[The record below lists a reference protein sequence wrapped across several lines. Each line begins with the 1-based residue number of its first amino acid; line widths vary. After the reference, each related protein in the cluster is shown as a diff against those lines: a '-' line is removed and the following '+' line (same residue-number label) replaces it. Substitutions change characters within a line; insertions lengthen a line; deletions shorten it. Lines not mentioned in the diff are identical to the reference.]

1 MADDRIIILG
11 GGGMLGSDLAAAC
24 RRHRLVA
31 DVFDLPDF
39 DITND
44 RQLAEAV
51 EGTKTVINCAAYTDV
66 DKAESEAGLAYK
78 VNAEAVGR
86 LGQLAKG
93 NDIWVL
99 HISTDFVFDGSGA
112 RAYTETD
119 NPNPI
124 NEYGRS
130 KLAGEQL
137 LVESRCRHCIMR
149 IEWTYGL
156 GGNNFVTK
164 LISLAKQGKRLR
176 VVDDQIGAPTATT
189 EVAEAICTLVR
200 KKCEGLL
207 HFANGGYVSRFE
219 VAKFIFDKLNITV
232 DLSRCKSSDYQTAA
246 QRPLNSR
253 FDCSKIEALLGK
265 PIKPWQEPLER
276 FLRQL

>member
-24 RRHRLVA
+24 RRHRLDT
-31 DVFDLPDF
+31 DVFDLPGF

-44 RQLAEAV
+44 RQLAKAV

-66 DKAESEAGLAYK
+66 DKAESETELAYK
-78 VNAEAVGR
+78 VNSEAVGR
-86 LGQLAKG
+86 LGRLAQMCG
-93 NDIWVL
+93 IWVL
-99 HISTDFVFDGSGA
+99 HISTDFVFDGSSELP
-112 RAYTETD
+112 YTETD
-119 NPNPI
+119 KPNPI

-164 LISLAKQGKRLR
+164 LISLAKQDKRLR

-189 EVAEAICTLVR
+189 EVAEVICTLVR
-200 KKCEGLL
+200 KKPEGLF
-207 HFANGGYVSRFE
+207 HFANAGYVSRFDM
-219 VAKFIFDKLNITV
+219 AKFIFEKLNITV
-232 DLSRCKSSDYQTAA
+232 DLSRCKSSDYKMAA
-246 QRPLNSR
+246 KRPLNSR
-253 FDCSKIEALLGK
+253 FDCSKIEALLDK

>member
-1 MADDRIIILG
+1 MADDRIVILG

-24 RRHRLVA
+24 RRHRLGA

-39 DITND
+39 DITNN
-44 RQLAEAV
+44 RQLAKAV
-51 EGTKTVINCAAYTDV
+51 EGTKTVINCAAYTNV
-66 DKAESEAGLAYK
+66 DKAESESKLAYK

-86 LGQLAKG
+86 LATLAKREG
-93 NDIWVL
+93 IWVL
-99 HISTDFVFDGSGA
+99 HISSDFVFDGNCD
-112 RAYTETD
+112 RPYTETD
-119 NPNPI
+119 RPNPI

-149 IEWTYGL
+149 TEWTYGQ

-164 LISLAKQGKRLR
+164 LISLAKQGKSLR

-189 EVAEAICTLVR
+189 EVAETICTLVR
-200 KKCEGLL
+200 KRGEGLL
-207 HFANGGYVSRFE
+207 HFANAGYVSRFE
-219 VAKFIFDKLNITV
+219 IAKFVFDKLNITV
-232 DLSRCKSSDYQTAA
+232 DLSRCKSSDYKTAA
-246 QRPLNSR
+246 KRPLNSR
-253 FDCSKIEALLGK
+253 LDCSKIKTLLDK
-265 PIKPWQEPLER
+265 PIKPWQQPLEE